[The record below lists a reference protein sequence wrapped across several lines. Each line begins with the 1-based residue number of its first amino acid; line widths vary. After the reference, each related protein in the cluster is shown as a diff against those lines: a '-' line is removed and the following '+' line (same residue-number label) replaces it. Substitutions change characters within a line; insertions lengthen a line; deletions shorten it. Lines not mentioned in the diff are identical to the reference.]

1 MAAHGS
7 PAHAG
12 IDPRTLYRSF
22 PCGWFPRTR
31 GDRPHVRISKSQY
44 VAVPP
49 HKWAVGTTFEWE
61 FDFPVH
67 PNSAYDHEPEP
78 KRKKKKPAKPDAA
91 RTPAR
96 KVSKPATAAAKPKA
110 SKNPKRVRITPE
122 ERQER
127 CRARAV
133 ETRSKLKDAGLCKD
147 CRQPAIPGQTR
158 CPDCAEKHRKTRRPS
173 PINR

>member
-1 MAAHGS
+1 MPTTSARSDTSWPTGSRSSRAWAAG
-7 PAHAG
+7 PLG
-12 IDPRTLYRSF
+12 TDPGR
-22 PCGWFPRTR
+22 
-31 GDRPHVRISKSQY
+31 
-44 VAVPP
+44 VPP

-78 KRKKKKPAKPDAA
+78 KRKTRKSGKTAAA

-96 KVSKPATAAAKPKA
+96 KVSKPATTAAKPKA
-110 SKNPKRVRITPE
+110 SKKPKRVRLTSK

-127 CRARAV
+127 GRARAV

-158 CPDCAEKHRKTRRPS
+158 CPDCAENHRQSSRPHES
-173 PINR
+173 KGNDRDAPNS